1 MSAEPFP
8 IKHDLFQLGRKGFAV
23 LESMVFPLPL
33 DREGAKYR
41 AARLTIRTGEAQYAV
56 FAANMNLEAA
66 KELASLL
73 PLPRPELNGL
83 KLTAG
88 FDGWRGWGDPLVAA
102 GRLPSRDWVLQV
114 DDPGDAAVQVD
125 DIFTPDGLDRM
136 TPSKHPNA
144 QIEDHVA
151 KEFYR
156 ERVAESAAG
165 VVP

>member
-8 IKHDLFQLGRKGFAV
+8 IKHDLFLLGRKGFAV
-23 LESMVFPLPL
+23 LESMIFPLPL
-33 DREGAKYR
+33 DRKCAEYR

-56 FAANMNLEAA
+56 FAASMNLEAA

-88 FDGWRGWGDPLVAA
+88 FDGWRSWGDPLVVA

-114 DDPGDAAVQVD
+114 DDPGDASVQVD
-125 DIFTPDGLDRM
+125 DIFTPEGLDRLI
-136 TPSKHPNA
+136 PSKHPTA
-144 QIEDHVA
+144 RIDDHVA
-151 KEFYR
+151 KEFYHLRAAER
-156 ERVAESAAG
+156 EAG
-165 VVP
+165 VAP

>member
-23 LESMVFPLPL
+23 LESLVFPLPL
-33 DREGAKYR
+33 GGKGAKYR

-73 PLPRPELNGL
+73 PLPRPEFHGL

-114 DDPGDAAVQVD
+114 DDPGDAAVQIGT
-125 DIFTPDGLDRM
+125 IFTPDGLDRLS
-136 TPSKHPNA
+136 PSEHPNA
-144 QIEDHVA
+144 QIDDHSA
-151 KEFYR
+151 REFYR
-156 ERVAESAAG
+156 LRVTDQEIKLAL
-165 VVP
+165 

>member
-1 MSAEPFP
+1 M
-8 IKHDLFQLGRKGFAV
+8 
-23 LESMVFPLPL
+23 PL
-33 DREGAKYR
+33 DRKGAKYR

-56 FAANMNLEAA
+56 FAANMNLGAA
-66 KELASLL
+66 TELASLL

-125 DIFTPDGLDRM
+125 DIFTPEGLDRM
-136 TPSKHPNA
+136 MPSKHPNA

-151 KEFYR
+151 REFYR
-156 ERVAESAAG
+156 LRATDQEVKLAL
-165 VVP
+165 

>member
-1 MSAEPFP
+1 M
-8 IKHDLFQLGRKGFAV
+8 
-23 LESMVFPLPL
+23 PL